1 MSKKPTLATL
11 KAFIRKNRSNLQIM
25 CKSSFDCMTDCVEQN
40 DNAAFRPIK
49 PYDDI
54 HGVFKI
60 NDMEK
65 NTLGIAGVW
74 LVGSSRDYIK
84 EYSKDGMFGYEVY
97 NCCGSFVLA
106 LNLAE
111 CDAKAKRVAAYT
123 AACGKESS

>member
-1 MSKKPTLATL
+1 MSKKTTLATL

-25 CKSSFDCMTDCVEQN
+25 CKSSFDGMIDGTRYSEN
-40 DNAAFRPIK
+40 PKFRPIK
-49 PYDDI
+49 VDAEPGSYMTFETLMDA
-54 HGVFKI
+54 
-60 NDMEK
+60 NK

-111 CDAKAKRVAAYT
+111 CAIIDAARVSVAGKAA
-123 AACGKESS
+123 